1 MEKSFYETHKNEI
14 KKIGESARKQLLE
27 DHIPFGNQ
35 GFWIGNMAGILTVL
49 TEKEN

>member
-14 KKIGESARKQLLE
+14 KKIGESAKKQLLE
-27 DHIPFGNQ
+27 DHIPFWEPRV
-35 GFWIGNMAGILTVL
+35 WIGNMAGILTVL